1 MAKIYYSNKR
11 DRKRFVKSVLDHYKE
26 ELNGRIFIKP
36 NIVSHEPY
44 PTTTNLN
51 LLDAVLKNLKDYE
64 IGVGD
69 ASAVDLP
76 DFNVKNSQ
84 IAEIC
89 DKHNIKLID
98 LYDDMKKVKTGDGF
112 EFKVAQ
118 VPLEYDSII
127 SLPILKVHVAN
138 NIKITG
144 ALKNSF
150 GYLSKGERIKYHGK
164 SKDINRAIAELNTIF
179 KPTITIMDGIT
190 SLIKANEV
198 RHGGKK
204 HDLGILLA
212 GTDPVALDSYGLK
225 LLRSFDRKLKDK
237 EPEDIKQIKYAL
249 ELGIGETSYEL
260 IELD

>member
-1 MAKIYYSNKR
+1 MAKIYYSHKR
-11 DRKRFVKSVLDHYKE
+11 DRKRFVKLVLDHFKE
-26 ELNGRIFIKP
+26 ELRGRIFIKP

-44 PTTTNLN
+44 PTTTNLE
-51 LLDAVLKNLKDYE
+51 LLDAVLNNLKDYE

-69 ASAVDLP
+69 AAAVDLP
-76 DFNVKNSQ
+76 NFNVRNSQ

-89 DKHNIKLID
+89 DKYNIKLID

-127 SLPILKVHVAN
+127 SLPVLKVHVAP

-150 GYLSKGERIKYHGK
+150 GYLSKGERIKCHGK
-164 SKDINRAIAELNTIF
+164 SKDINRVIAELNTIF
-179 KPTITIMDGIT
+179 KPITIMDGIT

-225 LLRSFDRKLKDK
+225 LLQAFDRKLKDK
-237 EPEDIKQIKYAL
+237 EPEDIKQIKYASD
-249 ELGIGETSYEL
+249 LGIGETFYEL